1 MPQPKVGLSMLYLLG
16 EQFNKMVMQLSKT
29 PTKTIEIV
37 DDGYHTL
44 NQKRVQMLRKAA
56 TENDLNFSVHAP
68 FADINVASPS
78 KTMLK
83 TVMKRLKQ
91 SMQSA
96 HELDAYLWVFHPGC
110 KSGISSFY
118 PGAEWKQN
126 LSSIQELYKTA
137 KDLSLEIAMENLPEK
152 YNFIMKTPEDFNRF
166 YVESGLDKIGIV
178 LDTGHA
184 NLEGQIYP
192 LIQQLPNKIVHV
204 HVSDNHGV
212 TDEHL
217 GLGYGN
223 INWQKFS
230 SELKSSGFSRT
241 VLTESVFNVPETVD
255 RLKQLFP

>member
-1 MPQPKVGLSMLYLLG
+1 MLYSLG
-16 EQFNKMVMQLSKT
+16 DPFNKMVKQLSKI
-29 PTKTIEIV
+29 PTETVEVV
-37 DDGYHTL
+37 DDGYHAL

-56 TENDLNFSVHAP
+56 TEYKLKFSVHAP

-83 TVMKRLKQ
+83 TTMKRLKQ
-91 SMQSA
+91 SIQSA
-96 HELDAYLWVFHPGC
+96 HELNAYLWVFHPGC

-126 LSSIQELYKTA
+126 LSSIQELYITA
-137 KDLSLEIAMENLPEK
+137 KDLGIEIAMENLPEK

-166 YVESGLDKIGIV
+166 YTESGLDKIGIV

-192 LIQQLPNKIVHV
+192 FINQLSNKIVHI
-204 HVSDNHGV
+204 HISDNHGI

-217 GLGYGN
+217 GVGYGN
-223 INWQKFS
+223 IDWKRFTICNQINWLRKNGPDRISFQC
-230 SELKSSGFSRT
+230 SG
-241 VLTESVFNVPETVD
+241 NC
-255 RLKQLFP
+255 